1 MHVHVCQIRH
11 YEKRRKCRNHRDT
24 RWNNKWPSMTKEEQ
38 NRRGKSN
45 DLKKS
50 KRKIEN
56 TEMANNKTTRS

>member
-1 MHVHVCQIRH
+1 
-11 YEKRRKCRNHRDT
+11 
-24 RWNNKWPSMTKEEQ
+24 MTKEEQ